1 MLQVDLE
8 DVLDLEHLAHPAWA
22 EVHGACALILVAVAV
37 LAMQTPLGRA
47 VVPIDDGARGSIHD
61 ISRFVAAVL
70 FKGWDLELEVLLLAG
85 VGLAA
90 IDFLRFQIGDALIVV
105 ARLRLPAPH
114 QSVQLE
120 FVRPHIIAALG
131 IVAVNVDIDHIAWVV
146 DVLGEADLHGA
157 LGGAE
162 KAHAHR
168 RLHRELECAIRDLL
182 GGLEDLNLAA
192 TSKQR
197 HIPVH
202 AWQQWMVHVEGGF
215 PWGELCSDRVLYHE
229 SISTRLV
236 SGGLGEPRR
245 GVDLEGVGVL
255 AGLQALTLRELHNDL
270 LHRDELFLLDVVRL
284 ELLGSILLNGDE

>member
-1 MLQVDLE
+1 MLQVDLQ
-8 DVLDLEHLAHPAWA
+8 DVLDLEDLAHPARA
-22 EVHGACALILVAVAV
+22 EVHGASALILVFVAV

-47 VVPIDDGARGSIHD
+47 IVPIDDGARGAIHD
-61 ISRFVAAVL
+61 ISRFVAAIL

-120 FVRPHIIAALG
+120 FVRPHIIAALC
-131 IVAVNVDIDHIAWVV
+131 IVAVNVDIDHIAGVV

-157 LGGAE
+157 LGRAE

-168 RLHRELECAIRDLL
+168 RLHRELERSIRDLL

-192 TSKQR
+192 ASKER

-202 AWQQWMVHVEGGF
+202 AWQQWMVHVERGF
-215 PWGELCSDRVLYHE
+215 PWSELRSDRVLHHE
-229 SISTRLV
+229 AIPHRLV

-245 GVDLEGVGVL
+245 SVDLEGVGVL
-255 AGLQALTLRELHNDL
+255 ARLQALPLWELHNDL
-270 LHRDELFLLDVVRL
+270 LHRDELLLLDVVSL
-284 ELLGSILLNGDE
+284 ELLGSILLNSNE